1 MLGNFLMFY
10 GRDFYEDVI
19 EVENY
24 EVRLEKRIF
33 LRDKFLFF
41 NLIINIFF
49 IFNLIIIY
57 IFNI

>member
-24 EVRLEKRIF
+24 EVRFEKRIF
-33 LRDKFLFF
+33 LFDKFLFF

-57 IFNI
+57 IFNV

>member
-24 EVRLEKRIF
+24 EVRFEKRIF
-33 LRDKFLFF
+33 LFDKFLFF

>member
-24 EVRLEKRIF
+24 EVRFEKRIF